1 MAAIRICRGDV
12 VLVNLEPGKGKEQRG
27 RSRPCVVIQNDL
39 GNQYS
44 PTTIVVPL
52 NDAAGKQVYPF
63 QALVRK
69 GRGGITKDSI
79 AKCEQVRVIDHG
91 RITKTLGHLDSGT
104 IEGIDNALR
113 ISLAL

>member
-1 MAAIRICRGDV
+1 MTALRIRRGDV
-12 VLVNLEPGKGKEQRG
+12 ILVNLEPGKGKEQRG
-27 RSRPCVVIQNDL
+27 RSRPCAIIQNDL

-52 NDAAGKQVYPF
+52 TAAVGKQVYPF

-91 RITKTLGHLDSGT
+91 RITKTLEHLDPGT
-104 IEGIDNALR
+104 IEELDNALR

>member
-1 MAAIRICRGDV
+1 MPRLEIRRGDV
-12 VLVNLEPGKGKEQRG
+12 VVVTLKPSVGKEQRG
-27 RSRPCVVIQNDL
+27 LRRPCIIVQNDV

-52 NDAAGKQVYPF
+52 TDAAGKKVYPF

-69 GRGGITKDSI
+69 DDGGVDKDSI
-79 AKCEQVRVIDHG
+79 AKCEQVRVIDRQRIMKKLGNLSVDAIG
-91 RITKTLGHLDSGT
+91 RLDA
-104 IEGIDNALR
+104 ALR